1 VACLQDFAVYDPPRM
16 KKGDITAITLALRAA
31 FIGMAAS
38 LLVACFG
45 GGGSNQSGGPPPV
58 STPPPSSGNRAPIIS
73 VAAAAEVLVG
83 RTLTIRPTATDPDG
97 DALTYQVS
105 NLPAWMSF
113 SSQTGVLTGTPTA
126 GDVGVFN
133 SVITVSDGKSQASG
147 QARITVSQS
156 VSGRATLSWQAP
168 TDNVDGSPLTDLAGF
183 RVYYGNSAN
192 DLRYFM
198 QVADPGAR
206 SRIVEDLTVGTWY
219 FAATAYDQSGGESAR
234 SNVTAKT
241 IA

>member
-1 VACLQDFAVYDPPRM
+1 MSRLSVFATYDPRRIT
-16 KKGDITAITLALRAA
+16 KGDITMIVSVWRAA
-31 FIGMAAS
+31 LVGVTGF

-45 GGGSNQSGGPPPV
+45 GGGSNQSGDPPPV
-58 STPPPSSGNRAPIIS
+58 STPPPAPGNRAPTIS
-73 VAAAAEVLVG
+73 VVAAAEVLVG
-83 RTLTIRPTATDPDG
+83 RTLTIRATASDPDR

-133 SVITVSDGKSQASG
+133 AVITVSDGKSQASG

-156 VSGRATLSWQAP
+156 VAGRATLSWQAP

-183 RVYYGNSAN
+183 RVYYGNSAK
-192 DLRYFM
+192 DLRYVI

-206 SRIVEDLTVGTWY
+206 TRIVEDLTVGTWY
-219 FAATAYDQSGGESAR
+219 FTATAYDQSGGESAR

>member
-1 VACLQDFAVYDPPRM
+1 M
-16 KKGDITAITLALRAA
+16 
-31 FIGMAAS
+31 
-38 LLVACFG
+38 
-45 GGGSNQSGGPPPV
+45 
-58 STPPPSSGNRAPIIS
+58 
-73 VAAAAEVLVG
+73 AAAEVLVG
-83 RTLTIRPTATDPDG
+83 RTLTIRPTASDPDR

-105 NLPAWMSF
+105 NLPTWMSF

-133 SVITVSDGKSQASG
+133 PVITVSDGKSQASG
-147 QARITVSQS
+147 QSRITVSQS
-156 VSGRATLSWQAP
+156 VAGRATLSWQAP

-192 DLRYFM
+192 DLRYVI
-198 QVADPGAR
+198 QVGNPGAR
-206 SRIVEDLTVGTWY
+206 SQIVEDLTVGTWY